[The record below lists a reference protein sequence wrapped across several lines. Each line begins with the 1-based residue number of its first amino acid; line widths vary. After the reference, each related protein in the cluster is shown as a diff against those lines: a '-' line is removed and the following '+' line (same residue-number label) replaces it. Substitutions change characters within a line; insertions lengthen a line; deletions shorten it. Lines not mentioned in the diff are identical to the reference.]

1 MALKI
6 NKGRSGELF
15 NFTPMIDVV
24 FNLLI
29 FFMVATRFAEEE
41 RSLEVELP
49 TASEAMPLTAKP
61 REIYINIDDQ
71 GRFFVGNQQVTAAE
85 MDALLLRASRDN
97 PLNQSVV
104 IRADKRVPWDAVATA
119 MNACVK
125 AGIRDYTAA
134 TAEN

>member
-6 NKGRSGELF
+6 NKGRSGVLF

-85 MDALLLRASRDN
+85 LDALLLRASRDN